1 LALSPPPPFFHQGF
15 SARLRLIVA
24 AVAAV
29 AVMQLDHAM
38 NFTKPL
44 RQGITLVLHPVT
56 VALEW
61 PAELIEQAGLLI
73 EDSLRLES
81 EITELRKVEAQN
93 AQALLL
99 LEQLRAEN
107 ANLTGLL
114 ELRKSIQFPTVATS
128 IRSAQRDPLAMRVII
143 DRGQD
148 HGIRNGDPVISSSGI
163 VGQVRRV
170 FPLSAEVQLIS
181 DEGLA
186 VPVVIK
192 DLDIRAITQG
202 LGNQDGFEL
211 KYVNLA
217 APVTPGMQIV
227 TSGLDGL
234 FPAGLPVG
242 EVISV
247 TPGREGQFPRV
258 IAKSSAK
265 IGTTNQLLVIRS
277 ANQNP

>member
-1 LALSPPPPFFHQGF
+1 
-15 SARLRLIVA
+15 
-24 AVAAV
+24 
-29 AVMQLDHAM
+29 MQLDHSM
-38 NFTKPL
+38 SFTKPL
-44 RQGITLVLHPVT
+44 RQGITLVLHPIT

-61 PAELIEQAGLLI
+61 PGQLLEQMGVII
-73 EDSLRLES
+73 EDSFRLES
-81 EITELRKVEAQN
+81 EIRDLRKVEAQN
-93 AQALLL
+93 SQALLL

-107 ANLTGLL
+107 TNLTGLL
-114 ELRKSIQFPTVATS
+114 ELRKKIQHPTVAVS
-128 IRSAQRDPLAMRVII
+128 VRSAQRDPLAMRVMI

-148 HGIRNGDPVISSSGI
+148 FGIRMGDPVISSTGI

-186 VPVVIK
+186 VPVVIQN
-192 DLDIRAITQG
+192 LDIRAITQG

-211 KYVNLA
+211 RYVNLA
-217 APVTPGMQIV
+217 APVTPGMTIV

-242 EVISV
+242 EIISV

-258 IAKSSAK
+258 IGKSSAR

-277 ANQNP
+277 ATLNP